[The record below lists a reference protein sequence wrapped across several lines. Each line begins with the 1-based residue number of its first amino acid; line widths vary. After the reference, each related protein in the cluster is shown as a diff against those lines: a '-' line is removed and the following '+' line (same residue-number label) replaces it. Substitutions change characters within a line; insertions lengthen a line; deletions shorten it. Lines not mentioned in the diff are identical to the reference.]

1 MHQTMKKGMRMNRT
15 FANLSVGIISLFIAA
30 QVQGQ
35 IEYEE
40 IPDPPLSRGES
51 IYYRYE
57 TTWGLRDDPAN
68 KYSMGPGGP
77 FKTKEEAETSL
88 QKKFA
93 ETKDNGFWSVTHGLI
108 TRWPYVRSA
117 AGEDSEPDSSANETI
132 KMPKSKITGSDLK
145 IVDPGPSASSKKK
158 SANELDM
165 TGRYIELFAN
175 GKKAKVEFLEN
186 GEIRIVD
193 ANQADALQEKNN
205 RLMAAGKRPTGQE
218 PDVIAT
224 GKWSQT
230 GTAVTIETK
239 LFTYMGT
246 INGNMLEGSRTSK
259 GGGANENWESL
270 IYPPFENPKYGK
282 PKPMF
287 DGPLSFEIVPSA
299 EPTPS
304 AVPSAVAE
312 VPMSKVEVNS
322 VRFSEDDFVGT
333 YTMKHAAATE
343 VMNLQKGGK
352 CVITHTFENG
362 SELKYEDWTW
372 KYISKDDYIGVD
384 ERDTA
389 PFGMI
394 RIFNDEGQPRDGGT
408 IWEKDGKFH
417 LSSFSGH
424 LLKSF
429 SK

>member
-1 MHQTMKKGMRMNRT
+1 MNRI
-15 FANLSVGIISLFIAA
+15 FAKLFVGIISLFIAA

-35 IEYEE
+35 IDYEE

-77 FKTKEEAETSL
+77 FKTKEEAEKSL

-108 TRWPYVRSA
+108 TRWPHVRSA
-117 AGEDSEPDSSANETI
+117 AGEDSAPDTSANETI
-132 KMPKSKITGSDLK
+132 NMPKSKITGSELK
-145 IVDPGPSASSKKK
+145 IVDPGPSAAAKTKSS
-158 SANELDM
+158 NELDM

-193 ANQADALQEKNN
+193 SSQADALKEKNN

-218 PDVIAT
+218 PDVLAT

-246 INGNMLEGSRTSK
+246 ISGNMLEGTRTSK

-270 IYPPFENPKYGK
+270 IYPPFANVNSAK
-282 PKPMF
+282 PKPLAELPPADAMVKPAIEPKKVSPPPQPEPSENRF
-287 DGPLSFEIVPSA
+287 VVQSRYFTVNGEWTEWMDIGPTLPVLDVDVSGSPYTQARAQEVLKLA
-299 EPTPS
+299 EQ
-304 AVPSAVAE
+304 
-312 VPMSKVEVNS
+312 
-322 VRFSEDDFVGT
+322 DW
-333 YTMKHAAATE
+333 
-343 VMNLQKGGK
+343 QK
-352 CVITHTFENG
+352 I
-362 SELKYEDWTW
+362 
-372 KYISKDDYIGVD
+372 VD
-384 ERDTA
+384 ENESRRGDNFQFRVVEM
-389 PFGMI
+389 P
-394 RIFNDEGQPRDGGT
+394 
-408 IWEKDGKFH
+408 GK
-417 LSSFSGH
+417 
-424 LLKSF
+424 
-429 SK
+429 